1 MVLACQLATERNS
14 SIDALYV
21 IEVPLNLPIDAS
33 LPEERERA
41 RQVLESAAQA
51 ADQFK
56 VKLTPVVVT
65 ARSAGRAI
73 VEEAIARR
81 SDVIVLGSQGKRRIA
96 DRVFGRT
103 IDHVLNNLPC
113 EAIINVIPK
122 APATGSVASGVAA
135 GSVTMIPP
143 SVVPPAAGVSAS
155 AGGAQKPAGGGGV
168 KRRAQGLPLSRYL
181 PSRPGPNGSD
191 RQEGAGEGA
200 AAPKTV
206 EVPAR
211 DAGGSDPAAD

>member
-1 MVLACQLATERNS
+1 MKVT
-14 SIDALYV
+14 
-21 IEVPLNLPIDAS
+21 PI
-33 LPEERERA
+33 
-41 RQVLESAAQA
+41 
-51 ADQFK
+51 
-56 VKLTPVVVT
+56 VVT
-65 ARSAGRAI
+65 ARSAGKAI

-81 SDVIVLGSQGKRRIA
+81 SEVIVLGSQGKRRIA

-103 IDHVLNNLPC
+103 IDYVLNNLPC

-143 SVVPPAAGVSAS
+143 SVVPPAPGVSAS
-155 AGGAQKPAGGGGV
+155 VGGAQKPTGDGPCARGGV

-191 RQEGAGEGA
+191 HQAGAGDGGA
-200 AAPKTV
+200 EPATV
-206 EVPAR
+206 EAPAR